1 MDIYIYIYNSFK
13 RVVDILVIEVILTE
27 VILIK
32 FPSFRGIRVLSFC
45 CNIFRFL
52 FWFNQILYLAVAIL
66 YCFDPELISFFMV
79 LYLYQVDC
87 NKSSILDQFLEET
100 LGESNQSQPAFNQ
113 PKAPTFDCAISPK
126 LYLQNDFATCS
137 FYNHFYQIND
147 DMANKID
154 DMTYS

>member
-1 MDIYIYIYNSFK
+1 MDIYIYNSFK

-32 FPSFRGIRVLSFC
+32 FPPFIGIRVLSFC

-100 LGESNQSQPAFNQ
+100 LGESNQSQPTFNQ
-113 PKAPTFDCAISPK
+113 TKAPTFAGQ
-126 LYLQNDFATCS
+126 Y
-137 FYNHFYQIND
+137 
-147 DMANKID
+147 
-154 DMTYS
+154 